1 MRDLVSCFSE
11 SAINISSAF
20 PSSHHTNYSFS
31 CSSSSAASTA
41 APSTVTA
48 PSSAATSADAV
59 VPSTQTSV
67 SSLYKIHSHNRKPI
81 FLSLTWT
88 HHGLTVSSSSSSSS
102 AFKLN
107 TASGLFR
114 KKKGTKSVD
123 DRVEIHWDLSAAK
136 YDSGRPE
143 PVSEFY
149 LVALVDSEVALV
161 LGDDEKK
168 FAAVAAGTAATASLV
183 SRQEHCSG
191 STVYST
197 RARFCESGSQ
207 HDILIK
213 CSAAAAGGRHP
224 VLSVSI
230 DKKVVIRVK
239 RLQWNF
245 RGNQTIFVDGLLVDL
260 MWDVHDWFFNPAAA
274 AAAAAANAA
283 AVFMFRTRSGLDSR
297 LWLEEKSAKKEE
309 QLQHH
314 HHHPSQQ
321 QRIADFSLLIYA
333 SKSP

>member
-11 SAINISSAF
+11 TAVNVASF
-20 PSSHHTNYSFS
+20 PSHHHPNSYSFS
-31 CSSSSAASTA
+31 CSSSAASTA
-41 APSTVTA
+41 ASTA
-48 PSSAATSADAV
+48 PSSAAEAAV
-59 VPSTQTSV
+59 SIPSVQTSV
-67 SSLYKIHSHNRKPI
+67 SSLYKIHSHKKPI

-88 HHGLTVSSSSSSSS
+88 HHGLTVSFSSSS
-102 AFKLN
+102 AAVFKLN

-114 KKKGTKSVD
+114 KKKGSKSID
-123 DRVEIHWDLSAAK
+123 DRFEIHWDLSTAK

-149 LVALVDSEVALV
+149 FVVLVDSEVALV
-161 LGDDEKK
+161 LGDDGGK
-168 FAAVAAGTAATASLV
+168 FTASAMAEAAASLV

-191 STVYST
+191 STVYCT

-213 CSAAAAGGRHP
+213 CAAAASGGGGGRQHHP

-274 AAAAAANAA
+274 AA
-283 AVFMFRTRSGLDSR
+283 VFMFRTRSGLDSR
-297 LWLEEKSAKKEE
+297 LWLEEKLAKKEE
-309 QLQHH
+309 QLLEQNHH
-314 HHHPSQQ
+314 HHHPQQ
-321 QRIADFSLLIYA
+321 QRIAEFSLLIYA
-333 SKSP
+333 CKSP